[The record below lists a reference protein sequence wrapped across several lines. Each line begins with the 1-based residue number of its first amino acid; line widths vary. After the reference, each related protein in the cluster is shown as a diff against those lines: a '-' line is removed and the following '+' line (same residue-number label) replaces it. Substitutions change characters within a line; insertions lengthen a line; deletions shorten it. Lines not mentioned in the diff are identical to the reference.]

1 MRTILFVAL
10 FVHGHICLF
19 GQATDV
25 FSLSES
31 IQYANENS
39 SVVKTSNLQIESAK
53 AQVLEYKSIGIPK
66 ANIGVDYN
74 YYLQLPTQLIPADA
88 FLLPGMPPPQ
98 DKYLEAQFGTK
109 NNLNLSFNLN
119 TLIFDGSYFVGLRA
133 ANGLL
138 RLTRKQ
144 AEYEQYEI
152 KDQITKAYLAVL
164 LVEESNLI
172 IDRNINNLLS
182 LFEETNALWQNG
194 LVERLDV
201 DRLSLSLSNLN
212 QEKEI
217 LQRQLDLA
225 KTALK
230 FQMNYPLDANITLSD
245 SLESL
250 LVSITDRSAD
260 GLDINNRLEKQIM
273 DQNLYLNELNTKRF
287 KAGYV
292 PTLRAFALH
301 QQTLQRDDLF
311 DGDAPGFFPATILG
325 VQLNVPV
332 FDGMEK
338 TAKIRKSK
346 IDEELIKIQISD
358 FERSVEL
365 QVRNAKTNLSN
376 AKARLATQKENETLA
391 QKILNTT
398 MIKYKEGVGSSLE
411 ISQAEQELY
420 RTQSAKIT
428 ALYELI
434 VAKTELEKA
443 LGY

>member
-19 GQATDV
+19 GQTTDV

-230 FQMNYPLDANITLSD
+230 FQMNYPLEANITLSD

>member
-19 GQATDV
+19 GQTTDV

-376 AKARLATQKENETLA
+376 AKARLATQKENESLA

>member
-1 MRTILFVAL
+1 
-10 FVHGHICLF
+10 
-19 GQATDV
+19 
-25 FSLSES
+25 
-31 IQYANENS
+31 
-39 SVVKTSNLQIESAK
+39 
-53 AQVLEYKSIGIPK
+53 
-66 ANIGVDYN
+66 
-74 YYLQLPTQLIPADA
+74 
-88 FLLPGMPPPQ
+88 
-98 DKYLEAQFGTK
+98 
-109 NNLNLSFNLN
+109 
-119 TLIFDGSYFVGLRA
+119 
-133 ANGLL
+133 
-138 RLTRKQ
+138 
-144 AEYEQYEI
+144 
-152 KDQITKAYLAVL
+152 
-164 LVEESNLI
+164 
-172 IDRNINNLLS
+172 
-182 LFEETNALWQNG
+182 
-194 LVERLDV
+194 
-201 DRLSLSLSNLN
+201 
-212 QEKEI
+212 
-217 LQRQLDLA
+217 
-225 KTALK
+225 
-230 FQMNYPLDANITLSD
+230 
-245 SLESL
+245 
-250 LVSITDRSAD
+250 
-260 GLDINNRLEKQIM
+260 M

-376 AKARLATQKENETLA
+376 AKARLATQKENESLA

-434 VAKTELEKA
+434 MAKTELEKA

>member
-19 GQATDV
+19 GQTTDV

-230 FQMNYPLDANITLSD
+230 FQMNYPLEANITLSD

-398 MIKYKEGVGSSLE
+398 MIKYIEGVGSSLE